1 MCHWYGYGPANKKFK
16 VLRNPCLLD
25 KMHALELRNVNSGY
39 DGKAVLH
46 DISFTAKESS
56 VYVVLGP
63 NGAGKTTLFR
73 TIAGILEPLSGNVL
87 LDGEEISSSKELRS
101 SINYLSHYNA
111 LPEEMT
117 VYNALKFYSDM
128 EGGDPETAIDLL
140 NLKEFGNKRISELSQ
155 GQKKRVSI
163 AKVFLKERDVY
174 LLDEPTANLDPGL
187 SKEIRDIILKLSKDK
202 LVLYSSHNLY
212 EATDIGMNLILIKD
226 GKLAMFDKIANVRS
240 KEYRVGIKASQ
251 DISKI
256 VDAKKGEGGYYIL
269 SVSKPE
275 EAGLALKK
283 IVDKGIM
290 VTEMRE
296 LDNPLQELFEK

>member
-1 MCHWYGYGPANKKFK
+1 MRFDTID
-16 VLRNPCLLD
+16 VVS
-25 KMHALELRNVNSGY
+25 MHALELEGVDSGY
-39 DGKAVLH
+39 NGKPVLH
-46 DISFTAKESS
+46 GISFTAKESS

-73 TIAGILEPLSGNVL
+73 TIAGILEPTSGKIM
-87 LDGEEISSSKELRS
+87 LDGREIESSKELRS

-128 EGGDPETAIDLL
+128 EGGDPEKVIDLL
-140 NLKEFGNKRISELSQ
+140 DLKELIDKRVSDLSQ

-163 AKVFLKERDVY
+163 AKVFLRERDLY
-174 LLDEPTANLDPGL
+174 LLDEPTTNLDPAL
-187 SKEIRDIILKLSKDK
+187 SKEIRDIILSLSKNK

-212 EATDIGMNLILIKD
+212 EASDIGTNLVLIKE
-226 GKLAMFDKIANVRS
+226 GKLAMFDKIANIRS
-240 KEYRVGIKASQ
+240 SNYRVGIKASS

-256 VDAKKGEGGYYIL
+256 VDAKKGEGGYYVL
-269 SVSKPE
+269 TVSTPE
-275 EAGLALKK
+275 DAGLALQK
-283 IVDKGIM
+283 IVKSGIL

-296 LDNPLQELFEK
+296 LDNPLQELFGKDVK

>member
-1 MCHWYGYGPANKKFK
+1 
-16 VLRNPCLLD
+16 
-25 KMHALELRNVNSGY
+25 MHTLQLKGVDSGY
-39 DGKAVLH
+39 NGKPVLH
-46 DISFTAKESS
+46 RIGFTAKESS

-73 TIAGILEPLSGNVL
+73 TIAGILEPLSGEIL
-87 LDGEEISSSKELRS
+87 LDGKEISSSKELRS

-128 EGGDPETAIDLL
+128 EGGDPEKAIELL
-140 NLKEFGNKRISELSQ
+140 GLKELRNRRVSDLSQ

-163 AKVFLKERDVY
+163 AKVFLVERDLY

-187 SKEIRDIILKLSKDK
+187 SKEIRDIILRLSKNK

-212 EATDIGMNLILIKD
+212 EASDIGTNLILIKD
-226 GKLAMFDKIANVRS
+226 GRLAMFDKIANVRS
-240 KEYRVGIKASQ
+240 REYRVGIKASR

-256 VDAKKGEGGYYIL
+256 VDAKKGEGGYYVL
-269 SVSKPE
+269 TVSTPK
-275 EAGLALKK
+275 EAGLALQR
-283 IVDKGIM
+283 IVKSGIL
-290 VTEMRE
+290 VTEMKE
-296 LDNPLQELFEK
+296 LDNPLQELFGKDGK